1 MLTPKLKQDVQRLWD
16 MFWSG
21 GMTNPLTAIEQIT
34 YLIFLKRLSEK
45 VDVERKDQERPSLFG
60 PRPNCEL
67 EHHPA
72 DSVGFDDRPPVEV
85 DTPRFESCRGHA
97 TCKWSY
103 IRDLSNFTSA
113 ETQQTIGPY
122 EHMNRYV
129 FPWLRVLH
137 TTLLSTNHATAGDN
151 SVLNA
156 PMEDAFF
163 QFPKEKTEMFK
174 RAVKQVDNLFKNVGQ
189 HDESDL
195 MGDIFEFLLSEIQT
209 SGKNGQF
216 RTPRHIIRFMNE
228 LIEPE
233 LGMKILDPTA
243 GTGGFLID
251 SLQYLRKQ
259 WTSKEISLLEW
270 NGTPHRLVRD
280 LVVTEEDEDIWR
292 KGLDGS
298 NFVGYDND
306 RTMVRIGWMNM
317 ILHGIENP
325 AFSLRDTLS
334 KSMPIEGESNSYDRI
349 LANPP
354 YTGTID
360 KNDLNNNSSRFP
372 RNPKKISEPITNK
385 TELLFTWLILDLLQ
399 AGGLAAIIVPEG
411 VLFGSTGAHKE
422 LRRQLLFQHEL
433 HGVISLPPGVFNPYT
448 GVKTSILV
456 FKKGGGGIEEGMEI
470 QGQPPRTEKVWFYD
484 VASDGYSLGAKRDPD
499 YTPHNDLWD
508 ALAKWPERVTDSLA
522 YYQPIIFKARWR
534 RIDENILRIFPELRH
549 GWEPGTEWGI
559 HELFS
564 NQFFTG
570 DLYGLEPTP
579 DPDLI
584 TKRIGEVQRP
594 RILRLFQLRLETTEA
609 QLKTKINNGRS
620 KRNPFE
626 LNLHDLEQ
634 LFNRKMDEML
644 ENNRGEYK
652 NNPTHARDA
661 LKPCIAEALT
671 GALEQMEEHEK
682 RVANANNIGIFA
694 QGEKVSDDTVDVDW
708 EKQVEH
714 IVREFARIDGNNI
727 MLRTKDVSS
736 IDTEPREGSKSWS
749 ASVRVLR
756 ESPDWR
762 DGLGSHD
769 KQGLVRPEYLA
780 DPSIYEDRLGNTIK
794 KDYLDPNCIEAK
806 DCDLSVGRYRP
817 FKPSTVQHDPPA
829 KLIRE
834 LQELEGQIMT
844 RLDNL
849 LDMVEDRK

>member
-45 VDVERKDQERPSLFG
+45 VDVERKDQGRPSLFG

-72 DSVGFDDRPPVEV
+72 DSVGFDDRPPLDV

-113 ETQQTIGPY
+113 ETQQTISPY

-137 TTLLSTNHATAGDN
+137 TTLLNTNHTTASDS

-163 QFPKEKTEMFK
+163 QFPKEKTAMFR
-174 RAVKQVDNLFKNVGQ
+174 RAVQQVDNLFKNVSQ
-189 HDESDL
+189 HDENDL

-216 RTPRHIIRFMNE
+216 RTPRHLIRFMNE
-228 LIEPE
+228 LIQPE

-251 SLQYLRKQ
+251 GLQYLRKQ
-259 WTSKEISLLEW
+259 WTSKEISLFEW
-270 NGTPHRLVRD
+270 DGTPHRLVRD

-325 AFSLRDTLS
+325 AFRLRDTLS
-334 KSMPIEGESNSYDRI
+334 KSLPIEGESNSYDRI

-360 KNDLNNNSSRFP
+360 KNDLNDNSSRFP

-411 VLFGSTGAHKE
+411 VLFGSTGGHKE
-422 LRRQLLFQHEL
+422 LRRELLFQHEL
-433 HGVISLPPGVFNPYT
+433 QGVISLPAGVFNPYT

-456 FKKGGGGIEEGMEI
+456 FKKGGGIEEGMDI
-470 QGQPPRTEKVWFYD
+470 KGQPPRTEKVWFYE

-499 YTPHNDLWD
+499 YTRNDLWD
-508 ALAKWPERVTDSLA
+508 ALAKWSERATDSLA
-522 YYQPIIFKARWR
+522 YYQPVIFKARWR
-534 RIDENILRIFPELRH
+534 RIDEQMLKIFPELRH

-564 NQFFTG
+564 NQLFTEEG
-570 DLYGLEPTP
+570 PYGLEPTA

-584 TKRIGEVQRP
+584 TERIKEVQQP
-594 RILRLFQLRLETTEA
+594 RLHRLFQLRLEATEA
-609 QLKTKINNGRS
+609 QLRTKVNNGRG

-626 LNLHDLEQ
+626 QGLRDLEQ

-644 ENNRGEYK
+644 ENNREYK
-652 NNPTHARDA
+652 NNPIYARDA
-661 LKPCIAEALT
+661 LKSCISKAL
-671 GALEQMEEHEK
+671 ASAQEQMEEHEK

-694 QGEKVSDDTVDVDW
+694 QEEKAPDETVEVNW
-708 EKQVEH
+708 EQQAEY
-714 IVREFARIDGNNI
+714 IVREFARIDGNDI
-727 MLRTKDVSS
+727 VLRTKDVSS
-736 IDTEPREGSKSWS
+736 VDAEPLAESKSWS
-749 ASVRVLR
+749 APVRILA
-756 ESPDWR
+756 ENPDWH

-769 KQGLVRPEYLA
+769 EQGKVRPEYLA
-780 DPSIYEDRLGNTIK
+780 DPTIYENQLNNIIK
-794 KDYLDPNCIEAK
+794 KDFLDPNCIEAN
-806 DCDLSVGRYRP
+806 DCNLSAGRYKP
-817 FKPSTVQHDPPA
+817 FKPLAVQYDPPA

-834 LQELEGQIMT
+834 LQELEEQIQL
-844 RLDNL
+844 RLGDL
-849 LDMVEDRK
+849 LDKVEGRK